1 MPERLSASISI
12 QNFSIKILTNDSNI
26 LKLIGE
32 QLDFTKTA
40 RAKNPD
46 FEIFFNLERTD
57 VYKIPRTKRDVFR
70 EEPLFQ
76 EEHISGDSIIINAG
90 FRNLQVDINPKKDYV
105 HVYIARGQDFVDRNL
120 FFDLIFFQ
128 PLRFLLR
135 FHKIYVLH
143 AACLVKGH
151 SAILLP
157 GVPGSGKSI
166 VSLSLVRKG
175 YKYLTDDDTFLRQK
189 GGIVECF
196 AFYCS
201 PKIKDGLI
209 RFFPEMKKKYLQP
222 IRQDKKQRVDLK
234 RLYPN
239 SLQEKAVPKVII
251 FPCFSTHLKTGIYP
265 VDKRYVLRRL
275 IEDKFRVFQGKYEEV
290 SKLHFQA
297 LSNLVNKT
305 KTYKLIY
312 KDQDIDII
320 PELVDKLL

>member
-1 MPERLSASISI
+1 MSDRLTTSLSIN
-12 QNFSIKILTNDSNI
+12 NFRLKVITNDRKI
-26 LKLIGE
+26 FHLIKE
-32 QLDFTKTA
+32 QLDTPNPKQI
-40 RAKNPD
+40 KKPD
-46 FEIFFNLERTD
+46 FEILFNLERTD
-57 VYKIPRTKRDVFR
+57 FYKIPRTKRDVFK

-76 EEHISGDSIIINAG
+76 DEHIADSKIIIDVG
-90 FRNLQVDINPKKDYV
+90 FRSLQVNIDPKKDYV
-105 HVYIARGQDFVDRNL
+105 HVCIARGQDFIDRNL
-120 FFDLIFFQ
+120 FFDLVFFQ

-143 AACLVKGH
+143 AACLAKGQ

-201 PKIKDGLI
+201 LKIKDGLV
-209 RFFPEMKKKYLQP
+209 RFFPEMKKKYLKP

-234 RLYPN
+234 KLYPN
-239 SLQEKAVPKVII
+239 SFQEKAIPKVII
-251 FPCFSTHLKTGIYP
+251 FPCFSAHLKTGIYP

-275 IEDKFRVFQGKYEEV
+275 IEDKFRVFQGKYEDV
-290 SKLHFQA
+290 SRLHFQA

-320 PELVDKLL
+320 PELMGKLL